1 MVYTRSGLAPML
13 APNATTRTCLCAS
26 RLLRVEE
33 NTLYHELHDTEVA
46 VLGMIRQGMPRT
58 TIQQAVQDLCKN
70 GTIDAAKEKSLL
82 ELVQSLSGG
91 LLDTDKI
98 SFSANAQ
105 FIAKASQNAA
115 TQLTPQEALMTLKQL
130 EEKFCKL
137 WDDASG
143 TYRPYGEIGRNPPI
157 AIFGSSAVEV
167 SFGK

>member
-1 MVYTRSGLAPML
+1 MWKK
-13 APNATTRTCLCAS
+13 
-26 RLLRVEE
+26 

-46 VLGMIRQGMPRT
+46 VLSMIRQGLPRT
-58 TIQQAVQDLCKN
+58 TIQEAVQDLCKD

-98 SFSANAQ
+98 AFSANAQ
-105 FIAKASQNAA
+105 FIAEASQNAL
-115 TQLTPQEALMTLKQL
+115 TQLTPQEARMALMQL

-143 TYRPYGEIGRNPPI
+143 TYRPYGELGRNPPRNI
-157 AIFGSSAVEV
+157 WLFNS
-167 SFGK
+167 